1 MPREP
6 QESAT
11 KDVVTEVNTEEDM
24 VVTKEEDKVVTKE
37 EALKLT
43 FCCCVCCHCK
53 SCLCDCKSCLCHC
66 LPKCC
71 DGELFPHCLSKCC
84 CNTFPQHSTANQFF
98 TPKMFEAYQKE
109 GRQACEDAKAYDFLK
124 AVCPAGDVG
133 DASAERNR
141 LGF

>member
-43 FCCCVCCHCK
+43 FCCCLCCH
-53 SCLCDCKSCLCHC
+53 CKSCLCHC

-124 AVCPAGDVG
+124 AVCPAGDVR